1 MHYKIQQ
8 RKENTKFMN
17 DSIILLQAKLNEA
30 KSKTAINAD
39 LTNLQAKLDKLKVQ
53 AENDPKAL
61 LALTKQLEE
70 VLDQKIV
77 LHEIDIDK
85 KAVVKEA
92 GQIGKQAGDS
102 LNQGLQDS
110 LQNSKKLS
118 INWSAFPL
126 KEKIASSLKDLKEV
140 NRLLTEISKTAQNV
154 SKADLSALGVSAFST
169 AGKYGQKA
177 SGYLTGVQEMSLA
190 GYDNAE
196 ELAELGLLAQTA
208 GNLDAGLAR
217 DYLLAMDAAYQLKG
231 NVEAL
236 TTVLDGQTQVTTKNA
251 LSMKDLAK
259 ATKLTASQAASSGIS
274 IEESTAALSAM
285 LSATRQGGDEIAQ
298 AWRGILMNLQQIEG
312 QVGDGEILDPEAL
325 AKSEQA
331 CADLGVALKEV
342 KNGAVSLRDPMVI
355 LEELSEAYTSLDASD
370 ARRANL
376 IDAIGGNG
384 SGDQLQAL
392 LENWTLYEKMLE
404 DYASGSG
411 TAMEMAMRSANSW
424 EGSLN
429 RLSNTFTKVVNNFA
443 NSDFVVGVT
452 NGFNGLLSVVD
463 KITAKLG
470 SFGSITTSLAGYLG
484 AKGHGLA

>member
-1 MHYKIQQ
+1 
-8 RKENTKFMN
+8 MN
-17 DSIILLQAKLNEA
+17 DSIILLQAKLDEA
-30 KSKTAINAD
+30 KSKTTINAD
-39 LTNLQAKLDKLKVQ
+39 LTRLQAKLNKLKLQ
-53 AENDPKAL
+53 AEIDPKSL

-70 VLDQKIV
+70 ILDQKIV
-77 LHEIDIDK
+77 LPEIIIDRK
-85 KAVVKEA
+85 TVTKEA
-92 GQIGKQAGDS
+92 GQIGRQAGDS

-140 NRLLTEISKTAQNV
+140 NRLLIEISKTAQNV
-154 SKADLSALGVSAFST
+154 SKADLSALGASAFST

-177 SGYLTGVQEMSLA
+177 SGYLTGIQEMSLA

-208 GNLDAGLAR
+208 GNLDAGLSR

-236 TTVLDGQTQVTTKNA
+236 TTVLDGQTQVTAKNA
-251 LSMKDLAK
+251 LSMKDLAE

-285 LSATRQGGDEIAQ
+285 LSATRQGGNEIAQ

-331 CADLGVALKEV
+331 CANLGVALKEV
-342 KNGAVSLRDPMVI
+342 KNGEVFLRDPMVI
-355 LEELSEAYTSLDASD
+355 LEELSAAYASLEASD

-376 IDAIGGNG
+376 IDAIGGNN
-384 SGDQLQAL
+384 SGGQLRAL

-404 DYASGSG
+404 DYTSGSG
-411 TAMEMAMRSANSW
+411 TAMEMAMQSANGW
-424 EGSLN
+424 EGALN
-429 RLSNTFTKVVNNFA
+429 RLSNTFTKVVNNFVD
-443 NSDFVVGVT
+443 SDFVVGVT

-470 SFGSITTSLAGYLG
+470 ALGSIGVGAGLF
-484 AKGHGLA
+484 AGLKNAGGVKCSPLI

>member
-1 MHYKIQQ
+1 
-8 RKENTKFMN
+8 
-17 DSIILLQAKLNEA
+17 
-30 KSKTAINAD
+30 
-39 LTNLQAKLDKLKVQ
+39 
-53 AENDPKAL
+53 
-61 LALTKQLEE
+61 
-70 VLDQKIV
+70 
-77 LHEIDIDK
+77 
-85 KAVVKEA
+85 
-92 GQIGKQAGDS
+92 
-102 LNQGLQDS
+102 
-110 LQNSKKLS
+110 
-118 INWSAFPL
+118 
-126 KEKIASSLKDLKEV
+126 
-140 NRLLTEISKTAQNV
+140 
-154 SKADLSALGVSAFST
+154 
-169 AGKYGQKA
+169 
-177 SGYLTGVQEMSLA
+177 
-190 GYDNAE
+190 
-196 ELAELGLLAQTA
+196 
-208 GNLDAGLAR
+208 
-217 DYLLAMDAAYQLKG
+217 
-231 NVEAL
+231 
-236 TTVLDGQTQVTTKNA
+236 
-251 LSMKDLAK
+251 
-259 ATKLTASQAASSGIS
+259 
-274 IEESTAALSAM
+274 
-285 LSATRQGGDEIAQ
+285 
-298 AWRGILMNLQQIEG
+298 MNLQQIEG

-429 RLSNTFTKVVNNFA
+429 RLSNTFTTNVA